1 MPPLSLIWPYSSKE
15 ALKIIDNAAS
25 KRPRDRLDLLNL
37 MNLSLYAMARSLLG
51 WYRRLEDPEALSA
64 LNDEEL
70 RELAQRISN
79 LAKEFVKY
87 DIKTS
92 RRYSKRGSKSDE
104 LKSFEDLYVED
115 LEELLLDD
123 EEP

>member
-1 MPPLSLIWPYSSKE
+1 MCIRDS
-15 ALKIIDNAAS
+15 DNAAS